1 MALTGFESLYLAQFA
16 VSAASSTHQYQ
27 QAELEAFEQRR
38 QAGQQ
43 AALNNKLAYNAH
55 LNLNQQQVLEMKK
68 FGFDD
73 FELKKSIRREQSK
86 NAAIKASFGSSFGQ
100 QGASFNATIQ
110 NISRH
115 GFGALARKDLNFKAK
130 IADFNTRHQN
140 VTLETESKNNQ
151 AFSGLSTG
159 GSALGTGLS
168 ILGTGLQTAI
178 NAQKGTTRNWQSYS
192 TF

>member
-1 MALTGFESLYLAQFA
+1 MPGFEALYLAQFA
-16 VSAASSTHQYQ
+16 VQAGTAAYEYQ
-27 QAELEAFEQRR
+27 QAELQAAEQRQQATL
-38 QAGQQ
+38 QAGI
-43 AALNNKLAYNAH
+43 NNQLAVNAH

-86 NAAIKASFGSSFGQ
+86 NAAIKASFGNSFGQ
-100 QGASFNATIQ
+100 RGASFDATIQ
-110 NISRH
+110 NINRH

-130 IADFNTRHQN
+130 VADFNVRHQN
-140 VTLETESKNNQ
+140 VTLETQSKNNQ

-159 GSALGTGLS
+159 GSVLGTGLS

-178 NAQKGTTRNWQSYS
+178 NSEKGTTR
-192 TF
+192 TT